1 MVAYFLYILDSYQD
15 SILIKELDAC
25 VVANWAV
32 CGDISGQYPLEEKGK
47 LDNPSTF
54 SKLQILRV
62 DQQILTTEKF
72 TSQLALAFHM
82 LYYNSGGAKNA
93 QTTYYQKIALTLFP
107 LPQVYD
113 PTVLWWRSCI
123 CMNCIPAT

>member
-15 SILIKELDAC
+15 SIQELDAC

-32 CGDISGQYPLEEKGK
+32 CGDISGQYPPEEKGK

-62 DQQILTTEKF
+62 D
-72 TSQLALAFHM
+72 
-82 LYYNSGGAKNA
+82 
-93 QTTYYQKIALTLFP
+93 
-107 LPQVYD
+107 
-113 PTVLWWRSCI
+113 
-123 CMNCIPAT
+123 